1 MTKIPSVYLQNW
13 PANRLV
19 FPVPLSNERWNALY
33 NVFTGDAV
41 DLSVHSSNKEHT
53 KYMKEREDRH
63 VVVVETHTFD
73 RGHTITIM
81 KHEHRYVVVIKYAS
95 MDDAIAVVII

>member
-1 MTKIPSVYLQNW
+1 
-13 PANRLV
+13 
-19 FPVPLSNERWNALY
+19 
-33 NVFTGDAV
+33 
-41 DLSVHSSNKEHT
+41 
-53 KYMKEREDRH
+53 MKEREDRH